1 MMSDELS
8 SASRISSSVA
18 LPCPGVRLEKGNGYE
33 VTDGVKIL
41 AAALA
46 TSVVTVSITE
56 PIRAWFQRRCIR
68 RWLYP
73 EVMQNC

>member
-1 MMSDELS
+1 VYHLHVSQVS
-8 SASRISSSVA
+8 Y
-18 LPCPGVRLEKGNGYE
+18 CQKKGNGYE

-56 PIRAWFQRRCIR
+56 PISRPN
-68 RWLYP
+68 LKLG
-73 EVMQNC
+73 